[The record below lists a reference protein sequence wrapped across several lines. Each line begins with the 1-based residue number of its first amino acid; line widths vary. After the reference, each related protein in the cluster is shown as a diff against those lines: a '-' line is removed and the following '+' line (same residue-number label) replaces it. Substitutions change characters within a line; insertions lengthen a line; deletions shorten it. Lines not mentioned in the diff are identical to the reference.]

1 MKKKIVYTNEPMGD
15 IAVVADFLPS
25 PDVLTLREGGLKVT
39 LAQSQ
44 SSADVGLTNST
55 PLTHHPF
62 ILYSLYRTKESVMR
76 DKKTYGLEQARAQ
89 LPLIAAE
96 AQAGYS
102 SEITRH
108 GKPVAMVVPVH
119 DWQAAQGKQV
129 ASGGILALRGT
140 GRGLWPQGAAK
151 AVAQLRQEW

>member
-1 MKKKIVYTNEPMGD
+1 M
-15 IAVVADFLPS
+15 S
-25 PDVLTLREGGLKVT
+25 
-39 LAQSQ
+39 
-44 SSADVGLTNST
+44 
-55 PLTHHPF
+55 
-62 ILYSLYRTKESVMR
+62 

-108 GKPVAMVVPVH
+108 GKPVAMVVPVQ
-119 DWQAAQGKQV
+119 DWQAAQGRQV

-140 GRGLWPQGAAK
+140 GRGLWRQGVAK
-151 AVAQLRQEW
+151 AVAQLRQEWQD